1 MTSSASSR
9 YLAMGEMQDNIDRK
23 YKIVRLSAPLM
34 CENCPDEKAI
44 FEKYGKYYCNPCY
57 REIVRKEWR
66 TR

>member
-1 MTSSASSR
+1 
-9 YLAMGEMQDNIDRK
+9 MGEMQDNIDRK